1 MLTMFVLITK
11 THAHIIGVL
20 CILILYSEYTNAPH
34 LQYDISVVCT
44 VECSFI
50 ALIGY
55 IKVRKHS
62 RYTTEDYWLTY
73 YYMDV

>member
-1 MLTMFVLITK
+1 MFVFITK

-20 CILILYSEYTNAPH
+20 CILRCFSLHSEYTHAPH
-34 LQYDISVVCT
+34 LQYDISIVCT
-44 VECSFI
+44 VKCSVI

-62 RYTTEDYWLTY
+62 RYTTEDYWLIY
-73 YYMDV
+73 YYVNV